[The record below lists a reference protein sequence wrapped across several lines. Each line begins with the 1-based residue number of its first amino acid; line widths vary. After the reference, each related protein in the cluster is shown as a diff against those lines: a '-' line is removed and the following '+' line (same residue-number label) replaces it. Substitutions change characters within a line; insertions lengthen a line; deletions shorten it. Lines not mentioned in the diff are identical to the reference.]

1 MTETLQK
8 REGLEIYRKM
18 AQRDAHISIFSNESC
33 EIDIYIYIYIYT
45 AIYILSTPFTK

>member
-18 AQRDAHISIFSNESC
+18 TQRDAHISIFSNESC
-33 EIDIYIYIYIYT
+33 EIDIYIYIYSYIYT
-45 AIYILSTPFTK
+45 EYSIYKMK

>member
-33 EIDIYIYIYIYT
+33 DIYIYIYIYI

>member
-18 AQRDAHISIFSNESC
+18 AQRDEHISIFSNESY
-33 EIDIYIYIYIYT
+33 EIYIYIHT
-45 AIYILSTPFTK
+45 SIYILSTPFTK